1 MKLVLIVLLVLSIL
15 DAGVL
20 VAGITALSMN
30 RADAVVLLTKW
41 AISRIPALANTP
53 IGESHFTDI
62 ESLSSSKQETI
73 ELAYALG
80 ITTGTGDGIFNPTL
94 KTPLWQWALLYGR
107 TEQIVL
113 SH

>member
-1 MKLVLIVLLVLSIL
+1 MKILLVALVVVSLLIAAIGIL
-15 DAGVL
+15 GL
-20 VAGITALSMN
+20 VALNMS

-41 AISRIPALANTP
+41 AISRMPALANTP
-53 IGESHFTDI
+53 ISESHFTDI